1 MKLEYHNIIFKPAFN
16 EKSTN
21 LQKNNKY
28 TFYIHQ
34 DANKKMIAEAIKNLF
49 NVTVVEVNIINLPRK
64 PKQRD
69 RFHPGYTNF
78 RKKAIVTIAKGQQIK
93 ELIVE

>member
-1 MKLEYHNIIFKPAFN
+1 MKLEYHDIIYKPAFN

-21 LQKNNKY
+21 LQQQNKY

-34 DANKKMIAEAIKNLF
+34 DANKKMVAEAVNKLF
-49 NVTVVEVNIINLPRK
+49 NVKVVDVNIVNLPRK

-78 RKKAIVTIAKGQQIK
+78 RKKAIVTVAKGQKIK

>member
-1 MKLEYHNIIFKPAFN
+1 MKLEYHDIIFKPAFN
-16 EKSTN
+16 EKSTS
-21 LQKNNKY
+21 LQKQNKY
-28 TFYIHQ
+28 TFYVHQ
-34 DANKKMIAEAIKNLF
+34 DANKKLVAEAVKNLF
-49 NVTVVEVNIINLPRK
+49 NVTVKSVSIIYLPRK

>member
-16 EKSTN
+16 EKSTG
-21 LQKNNKY
+21 LQQQNKY
-28 TFYIHQ
+28 TFYIHE
-34 DANKKMIAEAIKNLF
+34 DANKKMVAEAVSKIF
-49 NVTVVEVNIINLPRK
+49 NVKVVDVNIINLPRK

-69 RFHPGYTNF
+69 RFHPGYTKF
-78 RKKAIVTIAKGQQIK
+78 RKKAIVTIAKGQKIK